1 MQAIEPGPF
10 PILAQRLPGGLRRG
24 QAALSHQPLHPL
36 FHAAVDKNPVQP
48 RLAGQNMVGAQAHH
62 HAGAASRQ

>member
-1 MQAIEPGPF
+1 MLITIGHTYGS
-10 PILAQRLPGGLRRG
+10 GGLEIGR
-24 QAALSHQPLHPL
+24 
-36 FHAAVDKNPVQP
+36 